1 LPSMDSSARI
11 ASHPIIDVVKRRNI
25 PFVFNGTRL
34 LAKEGEV
41 ISSAIFAHGIHI
53 FGHHHRDGSPQGIF
67 CVNGQCSQCLVVAD
81 GVPVKA
87 CMTLVREGMDVRSCE
102 GLPALPATDDLPRFN
117 EIPVYSTK
125 VLVIGGGPA
134 GICAGIELGKLG
146 VQVILVDDKPDLGG
160 KLTLQ
165 THSFFG
171 SKSDC
176 WAGTRGIRI
185 AELLREEV
193 SKLTNVDVWLET
205 TAVGVFSDRKVG
217 LLRAG
222 KYALVAPDV
231 VLVACG
237 AREKTLP
244 FPGCDL
250 PGVYGAGAFQTLA
263 NRDLVKPSERLFVVG
278 GGNVGLIGSYHAMQA
293 GIDVVGL
300 CEALPECTGYKVH
313 RDKIRRLGVPVY
325 TSHTVVRAEGREQV
339 EGVTIA
345 QCGKDFRPIAG
356 TERSFAVDTILIAV
370 GLSPIDEL
378 YKQARQF
385 GMEVHAAGDSEE
397 IAEASAAIFSGKM
410 AGRKIARALGLECD
424 IPPEWHGL
432 SAMLRSKPG
441 RTYGLTLP
449 SPLPPKF
456 PIIRCIEEIPCDPCT
471 KVCPKKSIVISSGS
485 IMGVPEFRRECLGC
499 ARCVSGCPGLAITLV
514 ELDYDPQRRLA
525 LLTLP
530 YELSDGLVATGQVV
544 ETADFFGNPVGRG
557 TVVAFKNNP
566 AQVKCRLLLLEVPYS
581 DAMTVAGIRVQALE
595 GPPESRRPG
604 VEPGSTRAGDETG
617 SMRGG
622 AETSPEAQAREVD
635 SRVQAPGPGP
645 IICRCERVGKSQIVE
660 QLRAGVRDMNQ
671 LKAIL
676 RTGMGACGGKT
687 CKELI
692 LGVCREEGIQ
702 LQEVTQFSPRPFE
715 AEVPLFAL
723 SGCDSD

>member
-1 LPSMDSSARI
+1 MNSSSRI
-11 ASHPIIDVVKRRNI
+11 ASHPIIDVVERRDI
-25 PFVFNGTRL
+25 PFHFNGRQV

-41 ISSAIFAHGIHI
+41 ISSAVFAHGIHI
-53 FGHHHRDGSPQGIF
+53 FGHHYRDGSPQGIF
-67 CVNGQCSQCLVVAD
+67 CVNGQCSQCLVIAD

-87 CMTLVREGMDVRSCE
+87 CMTRVREGMDVRSCE
-102 GLPALPATDDLPRFN
+102 GLPSLPAADDLPRFG
-117 EIPVYSTK
+117 EIHVHSTR

-134 GICAGIELGKLG
+134 GVCASIELGKLG
-146 VQVILVDDKPDLGG
+146 VPVVLVDDKPELGG

-171 SKSDC
+171 STSDC

-185 AELLREEV
+185 AGTLREEIA
-193 SKLTNVDVWLET
+193 KLPSVEAWSDTS
-205 TAVGVFSDRKVG
+205 AVAVFSDKKVG
-217 LLRAG
+217 LLRSG
-222 KYALVAPDV
+222 KYVLVSPDV
-231 VLVACG
+231 ILVACG

-263 NRDLVKPSERLFVVG
+263 NRDLVRPSERLFVVG

-293 GIDVVGL
+293 GISVVGL

-339 EGVTIA
+339 ESITIA
-345 QCGKDFRPIAG
+345 QCGKDFRPISG
-356 TERSFAVDTILIAV
+356 TEKSFAVDTVLIAV

-378 YKQARQF
+378 YKQAGEF

-397 IAEASAAIFSGKM
+397 IAEASAAIFSGRLT
-410 AGRKIARALGLECD
+410 GRKIARGLGIKCD
-424 IPPEWHGL
+424 IPPEWHEL
-432 SAMLRSKPG
+432 SAVLRSKPG
-441 RTYGLTLP
+441 STYEIRLP
-449 SPLPPKF
+449 AVLPPRF
-456 PIIRCIEEIPCDPCT
+456 PVIRCIEEIPCDPCT
-471 KVCPKKSIVISSGS
+471 KVCPKKSIVISADS

-499 ARCVSGCPGLAITLV
+499 ARCVAGCPGLAITLV
-514 ELDYDPQRRLA
+514 ELDYDPDKELA

-530 YELSDGLVATGQVV
+530 YELSDRLVAKGQIV

-581 DAMTVAGIRVQALE
+581 DATKVAGIRLQPQDALR
-595 GPPESRRPG
+595 ESKP
-604 VEPGSTRAGDETG
+604 PGSDAGSTAATAA
-617 SMRGG
+617 G
-622 AETSPEAQAREVD
+622 AASSGTTPEEGTHGAD
-635 SRVQAPGPGP
+635 P
-645 IICRCERVGKSQIVE
+645 IICRCERVSKSKIVE

-671 LKAIL
+671 LKGIL
-676 RTGMGACGGKT
+676 RTGMGSCGGKT
-687 CKELI
+687 CRELI
-692 LGVCREEGIQ
+692 LGICKEEGIG
-702 LQEVTQFSPRPFE
+702 LEDVTQFSARPFE
-715 AEVPLFAL
+715 AEVPLFEL
-723 SGCDSD
+723 SGCDSE

>member
-1 LPSMDSSARI
+1 MDSSARI
-11 ASHPIIDVVKRRNI
+11 ASHPVIDVVERRDVQ
-25 PFVFNGTRL
+25 FAFNGRRL

-41 ISSAIFAHGIHI
+41 ISSAVFAHGIHI

-102 GLPALPATDDLPRFN
+102 GLPALPAADDLPGFKD
-117 EIPVYSTK
+117 IPLHKTR

-134 GICAGIELGKLG
+134 GICAAIELGKLG
-146 VQVILVDDKPDLGG
+146 VQVLLVDDKPDLGG

-185 AELLREEV
+185 AELLRREV
-193 SKLTNVDVWLET
+193 LRLKNVDVWLEA

-217 LLRAG
+217 VLRAG
-222 KYALVAPDV
+222 KYALVEPDV
-231 VLVACG
+231 LLVSCG

-293 GIDVVGL
+293 GIRVVGL
-300 CEALPECTGYKVH
+300 CEALPECSGYKVH

-339 EGVTIA
+339 ESVTIA

-356 TERSFAVDTILIAV
+356 TEKSFAVDTVLIAV

-385 GMEVHAAGDSEE
+385 GMDVHAAGDSEE

-410 AGRKIARALGLECD
+410 AGRKIARSLGLECD
-424 IPPEWHGL
+424 IPPEWDEL
-432 SAMLRSKPG
+432 AALLRSKPG
-441 RTYGLTLP
+441 RTFELTV
-449 SPLPPKF
+449 SSSLPPKF
-456 PIIRCIEEIPCDPCT
+456 PIVRCIEEIPCDPCT
-471 KVCPKKSIVISSGS
+471 KVCPKKSIVIPAGS
-485 IMGVPEFRRECLGC
+485 ITGVPEFRGECLGC
-499 ARCVSGCPGLAITLV
+499 ARCVAGCPGLAITLV
-514 ELDYDPQRRLA
+514 ELDYDPEKKLA

-530 YELSDGLVATGQVV
+530 YELADGLVATGQEV
-544 ETADFFGNPVGRG
+544 ETADFFGNAVGRG
-557 TVVAFKNNP
+557 RVVAFKDSP
-566 AQVKCRLLLLEVPYS
+566 AQVKCRLMLLEVPYS
-581 DAMTVAGIRVQALE
+581 DAMTVAGVRTQA
-595 GPPESRRPG
+595 
-604 VEPGSTRAGDETG
+604 
-617 SMRGG
+617 
-622 AETSPEAQAREVD
+622 PEATAGADGTGAAARATGAD
-635 SRVQAPGPGP
+635 P
-645 IICRCERVGKSQIVE
+645 IVCRCERVSKSLIVE

-671 LKAIL
+671 LKATL

-687 CKELI
+687 CRELI
-692 LGVCREEGIQ
+692 LGICREEGIR
-702 LQEVTQFSPRPFE
+702 LSDVTQFSPRPFE
-715 AEVPLFAL
+715 AELPLFAL